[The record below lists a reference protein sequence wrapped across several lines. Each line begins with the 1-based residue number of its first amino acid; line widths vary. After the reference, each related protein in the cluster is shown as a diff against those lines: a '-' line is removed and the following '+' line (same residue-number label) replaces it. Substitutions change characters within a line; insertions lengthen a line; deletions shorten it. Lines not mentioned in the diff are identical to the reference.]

1 MRVSS
6 ESDLVSDSELSAV
19 AQTTLIRRVAWGFF
33 VGCTLLLALRA
44 WLGDLAPLVVGLS
57 VPPICVF
64 GLVAL
69 TAGRG
74 IGAAFAASILLLAF
88 LFGLSS
94 VSYLVG
100 GLNGPIVVSLPLVPV
115 LGVLLLGSGHTAW
128 ILLITLASAVFFIV
142 LHAVGHEFPV
152 HISEDERVAL
162 MRGAWMCFS
171 VFMTTAIGHFYARK
185 TERLQRELQRQSHE
199 DYLTGL
205 LNRRALER
213 VLMREMTRARS
224 ANRFLGQLV
233 IDIDHF
239 KRYNDVNGHQ
249 QGDTCLVAV
258 AHQLRACVNTPAI
271 AMARY
276 GGEEFVA
283 VVPDT
288 TPAELA
294 VLAEDMRKS
303 IEELQLPYAEG
314 GEEVVTVTIGAAIG
328 QGQALVSPDTLF
340 DVADAALYRG
350 KSAGRNCVVSDIIQE
365 PITRA
370 YRRSTASPAVAR
382 LG

>member
-6 ESDLVSDSELSAV
+6 ESGFLSDSESSGAENTILV
-19 AQTTLIRRVAWGFF
+19 RRIAWMLFI
-33 VGCTLLLALRA
+33 GCTLLLALRA
-44 WLGDLAPLVVGLS
+44 ASGGLSPLVVGLS
-57 VPPICVF
+57 MPVICVF
-64 GLVAL
+64 GLIAL
-69 TAGRG
+69 STGR
-74 IGAAFAASILLLAF
+74 ILATTPAAVILLIAF

-100 GLNGPIVVSLPLVPV
+100 GLNGPIIVSFPLVPV
-115 LGVLLLGSGHTAW
+115 LGVLLLGSKHTVW
-128 ILLITLASAVFFIV
+128 VLLMTLSSSFLFII
-142 LHAVGHEFPV
+142 LHALDHKFPV
-152 HISEDERVAL
+152 HIRDTDYIVV

-171 VFMTTAIGHFYARK
+171 ILMTTAIGHFYALK
-185 TERLQRELQRQSHE
+185 TERLQHELQRQSSE

-205 LNRRALER
+205 LNRRALDR
-213 VLMREMTRARS
+213 VLHREQTRAR
-224 ANRFLGQLV
+224 ATNRFLGQLV

-249 QGDTCLVAV
+249 QGDSCLVAV
-258 AHQLRACVNTPAI
+258 AHQLQACVNAPAI

-283 VVPDT
+283 VVPDSN
-288 TPAELA
+288 PSELMA
-294 VLAEDMRKS
+294 LAEKMRKTV
-303 IEELQLPYAEG
+303 EELQLPYAKG
-314 GEEVVTVTIGAAIG
+314 SDSVVTVTIGAAIG

-350 KSAGRNCVVSDIIQE
+350 KSAGRNCVVSDIVQE

-370 YRRSTASPAVAR
+370 YRRNAASASFAS
-382 LG
+382 

>member
-1 MRVSS
+1 
-6 ESDLVSDSELSAV
+6 
-19 AQTTLIRRVAWGFF
+19 
-33 VGCTLLLALRA
+33 
-44 WLGDLAPLVVGLS
+44 
-57 VPPICVF
+57 
-64 GLVAL
+64 
-69 TAGRG
+69 
-74 IGAAFAASILLLAF
+74 
-88 LFGLSS
+88 
-94 VSYLVG
+94 
-100 GLNGPIVVSLPLVPV
+100 
-115 LGVLLLGSGHTAW
+115 
-128 ILLITLASAVFFIV
+128 
-142 LHAVGHEFPV
+142 
-152 HISEDERVAL
+152 
-162 MRGAWMCFS
+162 
-171 VFMTTAIGHFYARK
+171 
-185 TERLQRELQRQSHE
+185 
-199 DYLTGL
+199 
-205 LNRRALER
+205 
-213 VLMREMTRARS
+213 MREMTRARS